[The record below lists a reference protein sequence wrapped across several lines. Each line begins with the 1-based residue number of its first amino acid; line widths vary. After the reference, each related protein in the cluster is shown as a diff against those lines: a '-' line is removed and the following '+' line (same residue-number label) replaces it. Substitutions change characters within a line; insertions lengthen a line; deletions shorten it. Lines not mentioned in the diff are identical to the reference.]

1 MTNDFPIMLHKYL
14 TNFLPNERGYSE
26 NTIKTY
32 RYTFVLFLE
41 YLSTIGIKPNKF
53 ELKNFDKRLI
63 TEFLDYLENVK
74 GSCIGTRNNRL
85 ATILSFTRFLMYE
98 YPDYINNY
106 SEILDIKFKKGKE
119 ATIDYLEIEEVKCI
133 ISATNK

>member
-1 MTNDFPIMLHKYL
+1 MIMTNDFPIMLHKYL

-63 TEFLDYLENVK
+63 TEFLDYLENAK

-98 YPDYINNY
+98 YPDYIIHFT
-106 SEILDIKFKKGKE
+106 SS
-119 ATIDYLEIEEVKCI
+119 
-133 ISATNK
+133 ISR

>member
-1 MTNDFPIMLHKYL
+1 MIMTNLFSMMSHKYL
-14 TNFLPNERGYSE
+14 TNYLPNERGYSE

-41 YLSTIGIKPNKF
+41 YLSTVNIKPNKF
-53 ELKNFDKRLI
+53 ELKDFDKRLI
-63 TEFLDYLENVK
+63 TEFLDYLENTK
-74 GSCIGTRNNRL
+74 DSCISTRNNRL

-106 SEILDIKFKKGKE
+106 SEILDIKLKSSSFANGW
-119 ATIDYLEIEEVKCI
+119 
-133 ISATNK
+133 

>member
-1 MTNDFPIMLHKYL
+1 MIMTNDFPIMLHKYL

-53 ELKNFDKRLI
+53 EL
-63 TEFLDYLENVK
+63 NVK
-74 GSCIGTRNNRL
+74 PQTL
-85 ATILSFTRFLMYE
+85 
-98 YPDYINNY
+98 PIN
-106 SEILDIKFKKGKE
+106 K
-119 ATIDYLEIEEVKCI
+119 
-133 ISATNK
+133 TNKTAN